1 MAGFPNRGGGT
12 NPLPEW
18 YTSMSPE
25 ELHGLTFKQLRRL
38 AAVEGISA
46 RPTSSD
52 QVEALV
58 AAEKRWAREAGAA
71 TREAEARWFREARAD
86 RDLAW
91 GVSPMPDA
99 PEEGLRGPLGLRL
112 RLWWMRQWLPGRT
125 WKCRNRRLLCAVIL
139 TTLINGGIGLVN
151 GNPWWLTLLIIVGTA
166 LATMTITRSW
176 RADRDG
182 D

>member
-12 NPLPEW
+12 NPLPGW
-18 YTSMSPE
+18 YTSMSRA
-25 ELHGLTFKQLRRL
+25 ELRALAHERAVPVSELQRISRL
-38 AAVEGISA
+38 PSHPAQA
-46 RPTSSD
+46 
-52 QVEALV
+52 EALA

-71 TREAEARWFREARAD
+71 TREAGARWFREARAD

-91 GVSPMPDA
+91 GVSPTPDV

-112 RLWWMRQWLPGRT
+112 RLWWMRLWLPGRT
-125 WKCRNRRLLCAVIL
+125 WKRRFRRLLCAVIP
-139 TTLINGGIGLVN
+139 TTVINGGIGLVN